1 MLSNKC
7 RSENVSAEISHL
19 IYAVQAI
26 NSPFRALLNIAT
38 YHIKDYISTQSM
50 YVPGFDSLRCKN
62 S

>member
-1 MLSNKC
+1 M
-7 RSENVSAEISHL
+7 SAEISHL